1 MSYDQ
6 YLYLGGTAFLTIL
19 ISILLISLIVIK
31 NKNKKLEERLS
42 SRDEIANESYVRFL
56 NESRDWAY
64 NYIEDVQA
72 KLKEFADKVEP
83 QLDYFNTYGR
93 AVASPHTIM
102 LEKIDS
108 AYVDLKSVL
117 PQENEE
123 KK

>member
-1 MSYDQ
+1 MIYSEYI
-6 YLYLGGTAFLTIL
+6 YIGGIALLTIFTA
-19 ISILLISLIVIK
+19 ILLFSLIVIK

-42 SRDEIANESYVRFL
+42 NRDEIANESYVRFL

-64 NYIEDVQA
+64 GYIEDVQA
-72 KLKEFADKVEP
+72 KLKDFADEVEP